1 MTKEF
6 ISESAL
12 VHQMSLLPKHLA
24 VMTEQIGRVRGP
36 SMLNEGD
43 QIFYL
48 RSDGSLNILHVVP
61 HLSTAQTF
69 ALCKESVTELH
80 LSHRILRALIDMRI
94 ETLGHLV
101 EKTKQDLA
109 KIETLCEEEINVIEA
124 VLRCK
129 GLALKQ

>member
-1 MTKEF
+1 MAKEF

-12 VHQMSLLPKHLA
+12 VHQISLLPKHLA
-24 VMTEQIGRVRGP
+24 VMTEQIGRVCGP
-36 SMLNEGD
+36 SVLNEGD

-69 ALCKESVTELH
+69 ALCKKSVTELH
-80 LSHRILRALIDMRI
+80 LSHAILRALIDKRI
-94 ETLGHLV
+94 DNLGQLV

-109 KIETLCEEEINVIEA
+109 QIETLGKEEINVIEA
-124 VLRCK
+124 VLHCK